1 MIERKIILTWILSF
15 HESNAITQIINVVWE
30 VYFLSEI
37 NNIPAKVIGP
47 GGSGHQQ
54 LGNHLQSPDSE
65 LFRLGAVFHIKNKK
79 NILIKCH
86 SK

>member
-15 HESNAITQIINVVWE
+15 HESNAITQIIKVVWE

-37 NNIPAKVIGP
+37 NNIPAKVILSNIEGP

-65 LFRLGAVFHIKNKK
+65 IGWERYSISKIKK
-79 NILIKCH
+79 ISL
-86 SK
+86 